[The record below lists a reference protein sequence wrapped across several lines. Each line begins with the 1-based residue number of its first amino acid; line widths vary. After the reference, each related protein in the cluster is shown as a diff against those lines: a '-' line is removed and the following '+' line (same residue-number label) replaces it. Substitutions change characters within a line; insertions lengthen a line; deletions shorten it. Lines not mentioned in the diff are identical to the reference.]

1 MNEKDDDSC
10 WLENSLSLY
19 RFYVYLQICESWFQE
34 VCDLF
39 IVDFQK

>member
-1 MNEKDDDSC
+1 MIAVGLKIRCHSTD
-10 WLENSLSLY
+10 
-19 RFYVYLQICESWFQE
+19 FFVYLQICESWFQE